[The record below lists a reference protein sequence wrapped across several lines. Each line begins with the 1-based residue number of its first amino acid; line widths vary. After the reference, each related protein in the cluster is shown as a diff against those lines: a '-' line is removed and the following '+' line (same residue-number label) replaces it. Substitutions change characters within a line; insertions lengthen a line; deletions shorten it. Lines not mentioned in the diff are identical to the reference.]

1 MELLPDFDLVRPPSV
16 DEALAAWREQPA
28 ARYFSGGTDLLPNM
42 RRGFV
47 ETPRLIDLSD
57 VAELRTLEAGDQ
69 GLVIGA
75 AVILDE
81 LASHPAL
88 AGAYEAVAQA
98 ADTVAGPTQRL
109 MGTVGGNLCL
119 DTRCYFYN
127 QSEWWRKSINYCLK
141 YRGEICHVVPTSKR
155 CYAAYSG
162 DLAPALLVL
171 GAELEVAGPEGRRRL
186 PLDDLFTDDGAAH
199 LSLAEGE
206 LVVAVRVPPP
216 APGLRSGYEKLR
228 VRGSI
233 DFPLAGVAIALR
245 PENGALADLRV
256 ALTGTNSRPLR
267 LAGTEALVGRELDD
281 EALATL
287 EKLIQK
293 QSSPVRTALI
303 QPQYR
308 RRAIAG
314 VAARLLRALV
324 AEG

>member
-16 DEALAAWREQPA
+16 DEALAAWREAPE

-47 ETPRLIDLSD
+47 ETPRLIDLSGVD
-57 VAELRTLEAGDQ
+57 ELKTIEAGEE
-69 GLVIGA
+69 GLTIGA
-75 AVILDE
+75 AVTLDE
-81 LASHPAL
+81 VAAHPAL
-88 AGAYEAVAQA
+88 TGAYSALAQA
-98 ADTVAGPTQRL
+98 AGSVAGPTQRL

-127 QSEWWRKSINYCLK
+127 QSEWWRRSIDYCLK
-141 YRGEICHVVPTSKR
+141 YRGEICHVVPSSKR

-171 GAELEVAGPEGRRRL
+171 GAELEVAGPEGRRRF
-186 PLDDLFTDDGAAH
+186 PLDDLFVDDGMEY
-199 LSLAEGE
+199 LTLRKGE
-206 LVVAVRVPPP
+206 LVVAVRVPAPP
-216 APGLRSGYEKLR
+216 PGLRSGYEKLR

-245 PENGALADLRV
+245 PENGVLAELRV
-256 ALTGTNSRPLR
+256 ALTGVGSRPLL
-267 LAGTEALVGRELDD
+267 LAGTEALVGPELDD
-281 EALATL
+281 EALAGL
-287 EKLIQK
+287 EKLIHK

-314 VAARLLRALV
+314 IAARLLRELV
-324 AEG
+324 AAG

>member
-16 DEALAAWREQPA
+16 EQALAAWRERPE

-47 ETPRLIDLSD
+47 ETPRLIDLSGVD
-57 VAELRTLEAGDQ
+57 ELRALEAGDA
-69 GLVIGA
+69 GLTIGA
-75 AVILDE
+75 AVTLDE
-81 LASHPAL
+81 LATHPAL
-88 AGAYEAVAQA
+88 ARHYGALTQA
-98 ADTVAGPTQRL
+98 AASVAGPTHRA

-127 QSEWWRKSINYCLK
+127 QSEWWRRANDYCLK
-141 YRGEICHVVPTSKR
+141 YRGEICHVVPSSKR

-186 PLDDLFTDDGAAH
+186 PLDDLFVDDGIEY
-199 LSLAEGE
+199 LTLREGE
-206 LVVAVRVPPP
+206 LVVALRLP
-216 APGLRSGYEKLR
+216 APPSGLRSGYQKLR

-245 PENGALADLRV
+245 PKNGVLADLQV
-256 ALTGTNSRPLR
+256 ALTGVGSRPVLVS
-267 LAGTEALVGRELDD
+267 GSEALVGPELDD
-281 EALATL
+281 EALAGL

-293 QSSPVRTALI
+293 ASSPVRTALI

-314 VAARLLRALV
+314 IAARLLRELA
-324 AEG
+324 AAG